1 MGRHVSGSLSI
12 PPTPRLLA
20 GSAGALVTSQI
31 PPASITPGAEMLLLS
46 ITGAGT
52 IKNANIAS
60 VMSASSE
67 APAVFSARCV
77 LDGVQARSVSLDI
90 VTPGTF
96 INSLVGA
103 AGAGAIAMDRI
114 SFGAS
119 VEIYATLSKVPNALT
134 TYFCYEVY

>member
-12 PPTPRLLA
+12 LPTPRLLA
-20 GSAGALVTSQI
+20 GSASAPVTSQI
-31 PPASITPGAEMLLLS
+31 PPASITPGAEMLLLR

-52 IKNANIAS
+52 LKNANIAS
-60 VMSASSE
+60 VMSGSSE
-67 APAVFSARCV
+67 APAVFSARVV
-77 LDGVQARSVSLDI
+77 LDGVQVCSVSLGI
-90 VTPGTF
+90 VTAGTF
-96 INSLVGA
+96 INSLVGSM
-103 AGAGAIAMDRI
+103 GAGPITMDRI